1 MVRCDP
7 KSRAVQLVTRCLFVA
22 LPPQAKDICA
32 GTNVTVK
39 SYLKD
44 HPFKTSQAA
53 KDVMVCPFRVHAY
66 TPKTKD
72 SGSCIK
78 VSMSKDQTCL
88 THSFGCTS
96 QAKVSTT
103 ALKRDVAFLAAV
115 EGGGTKASLKALRKA
130 ASVAAGGGVVINDK
144 TIYRVRAFCASEVP
158 HGCSAHAPNPA

>member
-1 MVRCDP
+1 M
-7 KSRAVQLVTRCLFVA
+7 
-22 LPPQAKDICA
+22 
-32 GTNVTVK
+32 N
-39 SYLKD
+39 LKD

-53 KDVMVCPFRVHAY
+53 KDVMVCPFRVYAY

-144 TIYRVRAFCASEVP
+144 PICRVRAFCASEVP